1 MAALHKIGNGRTPAA
16 RLAIAALAEVAGDPS
31 RRADAIAAMAQVSEE
46 AIPAVGGC
54 LSSRDPH
61 VRRAVI
67 EALGRLS
74 HPTASA
80 YIRGALED
88 GDPAVR
94 QAAVATLA
102 GLGTRGLARSFAE
115 IARTDPSAAVR
126 RAAEAA
132 LRRGGGDFEDARA

>member
-1 MAALHKIGNGRTPAA
+1 
-16 RLAIAALAEVAGDPS
+16 
-31 RRADAIAAMAQVSEE
+31 MAQVSED

-54 LSSRDPH
+54 LSSRDPN

-88 GDPAVR
+88 SR
-94 QAAVATLA
+94 AAVGQGAIPSLA
-102 GLGTRGLARSFAE
+102 GLGTRGMARSFAE

-132 LRRGGGDFEDARA
+132 LRRGSPGT

>member
-1 MAALHKIGNGRTPAA
+1 M
-16 RLAIAALAEVAGDPS
+16 
-31 RRADAIAAMAQVSEE
+31 RRYQYSKRSPCAF
-46 AIPAVGGC
+46 GGC

-88 GDPAVR
+88 SDPAVR

-102 GLGTRGLARSFAE
+102 GLGTRGMARSFAE

-132 LRRGGGDFEDARA
+132 LRRGAGSEDARA

>member
-31 RRADAIAAMAQVSEE
+31 RRADAIAALAQVSEE